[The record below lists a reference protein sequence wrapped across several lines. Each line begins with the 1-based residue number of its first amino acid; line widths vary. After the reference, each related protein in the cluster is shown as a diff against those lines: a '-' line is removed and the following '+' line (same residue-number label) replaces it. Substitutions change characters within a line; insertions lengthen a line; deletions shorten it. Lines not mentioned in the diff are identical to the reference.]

1 MSLVGEERKKHII
14 ELIEA
19 HDKVT
24 VDHLADTFDV
34 SRETIRRYLNEL
46 EAQGKLKKVY
56 GGAIKVSYGRIEPA
70 YTERETKHIA
80 EKTMIGKKAAELI
93 QPNEFIFLDEG
104 STTLQIVPHL
114 LSIKELTIITN
125 SFSIIN
131 LLMEYEKQHE
141 FTGKIIFL
149 GGEVNSKHQR
159 VCGTFSEKMLENFYV
174 DKAFISIDGIT
185 IDHGITSLDSAKATL
200 SSRIIAM
207 AKDCCVVADHSKV
220 GVRDYYRIADLK
232 DIDYIICDKQP
243 PASWQSYLKS
253 NQTSWIIAAK

>member
-1 MSLVGEERKKHII
+1 MSLVGEERKKHIM

-56 GGAIKVSYGRIEPA
+56 GGAIKVSYGKIEPT

-80 EKTMIGKKAAELI
+80 EKTSIGKKAAELI
-93 QPNEFIFLDEG
+93 QPNEFIFIDEG

-114 LSIKELTIITN
+114 LGIKALTIVTN

-131 LLMEYEKQHE
+131 LLMEYEKQE
-141 FTGKIIFL
+141 AFTGKILFL
-149 GGEVNSKHQR
+149 GGEVNSSHQR

-185 IDHGITSLDSAKATL
+185 MDHGITSLDAAKATL

-207 AKDCCVVADHSKV
+207 AKNSYVLTDHSKI
-220 GVRDYYRIADLK
+220 GVRNYYKISDLK
-232 DIDYIICDKQP
+232 EIDYIICDKQP
-243 PASWQSYLKS
+243 PADWQSYLKA
-253 NQTSWIIAAK
+253 NHTYWITAN